1 MIVDLIIILLFLT
14 ALIRGREIG
23 LIRQL
28 FSTLGFFVGLFI
40 GAAVEP
46 HLIAHAT
53 SALSRAILALGVTL
67 GFAMLLLSLGEYV
80 GILLKTKL
88 IQLKVNNVDVVLG
101 SIASGLT
108 MLLTIWLV
116 APVLVSLPFPTLQQ
130 AVRSS
135 WIVSKI
141 DRSLPSAPNVFAD
154 LGHIIYPNGFPQ
166 VFTGLEPAL
175 PTNTPLPNLGELNAA
190 VHKDEASVVKIEGRG
205 CGGIVE
211 GSGFVAGSGYVV
223 TNAHVV
229 AGVTDPVV
237 LDKNGE
243 HSTTAVWFDPNL
255 DLAVLRV
262 QDLAGSPLSINT
274 SHAPNGTASAVLGYP
289 GGGGFTADPAS
300 ILSEF
305 TAVGRNI
312 YGEGQT
318 SRDVYGVK
326 ANIIPGNSGGP
337 LVNRN
342 GDVIGIVFAESTTY
356 NQVGYALTTPQ
367 VVTELHQ
374 AEARNTVVSTGQ
386 CAE

>member
-1 MIVDLIIILLFLT
+1 MLVDIVIIILFLS

-23 LIRQL
+23 LVRQI
-28 FSTLGFFVGLFI
+28 FSTLGFFGGLFI
-40 GAAVEP
+40 GVAIEP
-46 HLIAHAT
+46 HLIGIAS
-53 SALSRAILALGVTL
+53 SALSRTVLALGVTL
-67 GFAMLLLSLGEYV
+67 GCAMLLLSIGEYV
-80 GILLKTKL
+80 GIILKTKL
-88 IQLKVNNVDVVLG
+88 IRFKINAIDVALG

-108 MLLTIWLV
+108 MLLTVWLV
-116 APVLVSLPFPTLQQ
+116 APVLVTLPFPGLQQ

-135 WIVSKI
+135 WIVSRI
-141 DRSLPSAPNVFAD
+141 DRSLPPAPNVFAD
-154 LGHIIYPNGFPQ
+154 LSHIIYPNGFPQ
-166 VFTGLEPAL
+166 VFTGLEPSL
-175 PTNTPLPNLGELNAA
+175 PTNTPLPNLGSLNAA
-190 VHKDEASVVKIEGRG
+190 VQKDEASVVKIEGRG

-211 GSGFVAGSGYVV
+211 GSGFIGGNNFVV

-243 HSTTAVWFDPNL
+243 HATTVVWFDPNL

-262 QDLAGSPLSINT
+262 HGLAGQPLTINT
-274 SHAPNGTASAVLGYP
+274 NRVPNGTASAVLGYP

-312 YGEGQT
+312 YGQGTT
-318 SRDVYGVK
+318 SRQVYGVK

-337 LVNRN
+337 LVTRD
-342 GDVIGIVFAESTTY
+342 GSVIGVVFAESTTY
-356 NQVGYALTTPQ
+356 NQVGYALTTQ
-367 VVTELHQ
+367 KVASELQQ
-374 AEARNTVVSTGQ
+374 AENQNTATTTGQ

>member
-28 FSTLGFFVGLFI
+28 FSTLGFLVGLFI
-40 GAAVEP
+40 GAAIEP
-46 HLIAHAT
+46 HIISHAT
-53 SALSRAILALGVTL
+53 SALSRAVLALGVTL
-67 GFAMLLLSLGEYV
+67 GFAMLFLSLGEYV

-108 MLLTIWLV
+108 MLLTVWLV
-116 APVLVSLPFPTLQQ
+116 APVLVNLPFPGLQQ

-141 DRSLPSAPNVFAD
+141 DRTLPPAPNVFAD

-166 VFTGLEPAL
+166 VFTGLEPSL

-190 VHKDEASVVKIEGRG
+190 VQKDEASVVKIEGRG

-211 GSGFVAGSGYVV
+211 GSGFVAGSDYVV

-237 LDKNGE
+237 LDSNGE
-243 HSTTAVWFDPNL
+243 HSTTAIWFDPNL

-262 QDLAGSPLSINT
+262 HGLAGSPLTINT
-274 SHAPNGTASAVLGYP
+274 NRAPNGTASAVLGYP

-312 YGEGQT
+312 YGQGQT

-356 NQVGYALTTPQ
+356 NQVGYALTMPQ
-367 VVTELHQ
+367 VATELHQ
-374 AEARNTVVSTGQ
+374 AETRNTTVSTGQ

>member
-1 MIVDLIIILLFLT
+1 MLVDLIIILLFLT

-23 LIRQL
+23 LTRQL

-40 GAAVEP
+40 GAALEP
-46 HLIAHAT
+46 HLIGHAS
-53 SALSRAILALGVTL
+53 SALSRAVLTLGVTL
-67 GFAMLLLSLGEYV
+67 GCAMLFLSIGEYI

-88 IQLKVNNVDVVLG
+88 MPLKVNSVDVILG

-108 MLLTIWLV
+108 LLLSIWLI
-116 APVLVSLPFPTLQQ
+116 APILVTLPFPGLQQ

-135 WIVSKI
+135 WIVSRI
-141 DRSLPSAPNVFAD
+141 DRSLPAAPNVFAD

-166 VFTGLEPAL
+166 VFTGLEPSL
-175 PTNTPLPNLGELNAA
+175 PTNTPLPDLGTLNAA
-190 VHKDEASVVKIEGRG
+190 VQKDQASVVKVEGRG

-211 GSGFVAGSGYVV
+211 GSGFVAGTDFVV
-223 TNAHVV
+223 TNAHVI
-229 AGVTDPVV
+229 AGVTNPEV
-237 LDKNGE
+237 LDTNGE
-243 HSTTAVWFDPNL
+243 HSTTTVWFDPNL

-262 QDLAGSPLSINT
+262 QGLAGNPLAINT
-274 SHAPNGTASAVLGYP
+274 SHMPNGTASAVLGYP
-289 GGGGFTADPAS
+289 GGGGFTADPATT
-300 ILSEF
+300 LSEF

-312 YGEGQT
+312 YGQGQT

-337 LVNRN
+337 LVTRD
-342 GDVIGIVFAESTTY
+342 GSVIGVVFAESTTY

-367 VVTELHQ
+367 VVSELHQ
-374 AEARNTVVSTGQ
+374 AEARNTAVSTGP

>member
-1 MIVDLIIILLFLT
+1 MIVDLIIILLFLS
-14 ALIRGREIG
+14 ALVRGRELG
-23 LIRQL
+23 LLRQI
-28 FSTLGFFVGLFI
+28 FSTLGFFGGLFL

-46 HLIAHAT
+46 YIISFAS

-67 GFAMLLLSLGEYV
+67 GCALLLLSLGEYI

-88 IQLKVNNVDVVLG
+88 IQFKLDYLDVILG

-108 MLLTIWLV
+108 MLLTVWLV
-116 APVLVSLPFPTLQQ
+116 APVLVTLPFTGLQQ
-130 AVRSS
+130 AVRGS

-141 DRSLPSAPNVFAD
+141 DRTLPAAPNIFAD
-154 LGHIIYPNGFPQ
+154 LGRIIYPNGFPQ
-166 VFTGLEPAL
+166 VFTGLEPPL
-175 PTNTPLPNLGELNAA
+175 STNTPLPDLGSLNAA
-190 VHKDEASVVKIEGRG
+190 VRADEASVVKIEGRG

-211 GSGFVAGSGYVV
+211 GSGFVAGPDFVI

-229 AGVTDPVV
+229 AGVSNPVV
-237 LDKNGE
+237 LDKNGQ
-243 HSTTAVWFDPNL
+243 HATTVVWFDPNF

-262 QDLAGSPLSINT
+262 HGLAGSPLNIST
-274 SHAPNGTASAVLGYP
+274 SHSANGTPGAVLGYP
-289 GGGGFTADPAS
+289 GGGPFTADPAT

-312 YGEGQT
+312 YGQGET

-337 LVNRN
+337 LVAKD
-342 GDVIGIVFAESTTY
+342 GTVIGVVFAESTTY
-356 NQVGYALTTPQ
+356 NQVGYALATPK
-367 VVTELHQ
+367 VAIEFHQ
-374 AEARNTVVSTGQ
+374 AEAQNTSVSTGQ